1 MTSLLPPKLFP
12 EYEVHFLGVGD
23 ADAIIIYYKENAK
36 SPSYIALVD
45 AGNVSDSKTIKDF
58 LWNRWQTRTI
68 DLAVCTHPDKDHK
81 GGFFGL
87 LADKD
92 MTISE
97 FWCKDPFQTISDEDF
112 AKMKLKSSK
121 LEACRKIYNHPDNGK
136 ENLIDLVIK
145 KCEKVLDVTPGH
157 RHPVIPLSVIGPSN
171 ALYHEAALGIVQEF
185 AELVDEPN
193 LKRYDEKAEV
203 DEDSAKSIINEV
215 DDCSYTNIGS
225 LVLLFKPTATF
236 KLLLTGD
243 SSCSSLREIYDRNP
257 SIKGSILKVPH
268 HGSRRN
274 LNTDLI
280 DDLSPAAAI
289 ICADG
294 NEKHPN
300 NSLVYYLS
308 KFGNVYSTHKSPGL
322 YYTSQPHTG
331 SATPL
336 KSKIKK

>member
-1 MTSLLPPKLFP
+1 MTSLFSPIIYP

-23 ADAIIIYYKENAK
+23 ADAIIIYYKENAN
-36 SPSYIALVD
+36 SPSYIALID
-45 AGNVSDSKTIKDF
+45 AGNVSDYKTIKDF
-58 LWNRWQTRTI
+58 LWSRWRTRTI

-92 MTISE
+92 MTIYE
-97 FWCKDPFQTISDEDF
+97 FWCKDPYQSITDEDF

-121 LEACRKIYNHPDNGK
+121 LDACRKIYNHPDNSN

-145 KCEKVLDVTPGH
+145 KCKKSLDVAPGYTY
-157 RHPVIPLSVIGPSN
+157 PNIPLYVIGPSKN
-171 ALYHEAALGIVQEF
+171 LYHEAALGIVQEF

-225 LVLLFKPTATF
+225 LVLLFKPTDKF

-243 SSCSSLREIYDRNP
+243 ASCSSLREILDRNP

-280 DDLSPAAAI
+280 DDLSPTAAV

-300 NSLVYYLS
+300 NSIVYYLS
-308 KFGNVYSTHKSPGL
+308 KYGNVYSTHKSPGL

-331 SATPL
+331 CATPL
-336 KSKIKK
+336 KSKIK